1 MVIDNMCFEKEVNP
15 IRMRKNDC
23 VNSLLKKHSF
33 MYIVS
38 FFSSLNF
45 AMFKLYGVAG
55 ENWIVLCKGFG
66 FELFFLFYFWGFI
79 PLNGIQT
86 FIESEAKR
94 TKIGET
100 AANVVLFDLA

>member
-1 MVIDNMCFEKEVNP
+1 
-15 IRMRKNDC
+15 
-23 VNSLLKKHSF
+23 

-45 AMFKLYGVAG
+45 IVSKLYGGAG
-55 ENWIVLCKGFG
+55 KNWIVLCKGFG
-66 FELFFLFYFWGFI
+66 FELFFLFYFWGCI
-79 PLNGIQT
+79 PLNGTQT

-100 AANVVLFDLA
+100 ATNVVLFDPDMELSFRNLQLCFLCKKIIMMH